1 MERDFY
7 QEITDICTGYFQSD
21 ETLTIWDLADR
32 VMSLDGLPMHC
43 PPHHYMIPAVLMT
56 VVYKMEKRSAA
67 QLAENLGQILERA
80 KHVLGGFCG
89 NYGDC
94 GAAVGIGIFTSVY
107 LNASPKTEG
116 KNWSLPN
123 RGTGRCLLKIAEVE
137 GPRCCKR
144 NTYLAFEEAVD
155 FLEEE
160 LGIHLVKKDKVLCRF
175 YKNNREC
182 KLKQCPFFPKSKAD
196 LEENETVII
205 EAAQADKDSRC
216 ECELHPS
223 SIQYHDET
231 GEWKEGLD
239 DFAKETAQ
247 ENRDIDLYLISG
259 FLGSGKTT
267 LLKKM
272 LSGMGDKK
280 IGVLVNE
287 FGGVGIDGTLVER
300 EGMHLIEI
308 SNGSIFCSC
317 LKGEF
322 VKTLI
327 GFTKLDVD
335 ILVVENSGLA
345 DPSSIH
351 TLLDE
356 LMGKTERG
364 YHYKGAVCV
373 VDSVSFT
380 RHVKVLTPIQ
390 NQIIS
395 SNFIIINKI
404 DLVNEVTLEEIR
416 TVIEKLNPNA
426 VRYETMFSDV
436 PLDFLKDHLEDNGY
450 VGETSNHP
458 WNRPASYALECD
470 EDISEEKL
478 KEFIKSLS
486 VEMLR
491 GKGFAKI
498 ENQWFL
504 FDSTTDQW
512 SFEPYVPKKRDL
524 MVRTKIVMILN
535 GHGDF
540 KKELYRQW
548 DRIMGCPVNI
558 YE

>member
-1 MERDFY
+1 MEQDFY
-7 QEITDICTGYFQSD
+7 QEITKICTGYFNSD
-21 ETLTIWDLADR
+21 EILTIWDLADR

-43 PPHHYMIPAVLMT
+43 PPHHYMIPAVLLT
-56 VVYKMEKRSAA
+56 VVYKQEKKTAL
-67 QLAENLGQILERA
+67 QLEEDLKLILERA

-89 NYGDC
+89 NYGNC

-107 LNASPKTEG
+107 LKASPKTEG

-144 NTYLAFEEAVD
+144 NTYLAFEEAAD

-160 LGIHLVKKDKVLCRF
+160 LGIHLEKNDTVVCRF
-175 YKNNREC
+175 FRNNREC
-182 KLKQCPFFPKSKAD
+182 KGRGCPYFPKSR
-196 LEENETVII
+196 EELKGKEMVVIR
-205 EAAQADKDSRC
+205 ESEDGAC
-216 ECELHPS
+216 ECQLHPS
-223 SIQYHDET
+223 STQYHDET
-231 GEWKEGLD
+231 GEWKQGLEE
-239 DFAKETAQ
+239 FVKKPAKE
-247 ENRDIDLYLISG
+247 EKGDIDLYLISG

-272 LSGMGDKK
+272 LEGMGDKK

-287 FGGVGIDGTLVER
+287 FGGIGIDGTLVER

-351 TLLDE
+351 TLLGE
-356 LMGKTERG
+356 LAGKTERD

-380 RHVKVLTPIQ
+380 KHVKVLTPIQ

-416 TVIEKLNPNA
+416 NVVGELNPNA

-436 PLDFLKDHLEDNGY
+436 PLDFLQDHLQDNGY
-450 VGETSNHP
+450 TGETSNHP

-470 EDISEEKL
+470 GEITEAKL
-478 KEFIKSLS
+478 KEFIGGLP

-491 GKGFAKI
+491 GKGFVKTG
-498 ENQWFL
+498 NQWFL
-504 FDSTTDQW
+504 FDSTADQW
-512 SFEPYVPKKRDL
+512 SFEPYIPKKRDL
-524 MVRTKIVMILN
+524 MMRTKIVVILN

-540 KKELYRQW
+540 KQELYQEW
-548 DRIMGCPVNI
+548 DRIMECPVNI

>member
-7 QEITDICTGYFQSD
+7 QDITKICTEYFNSD

-43 PPHHYMIPAVLMT
+43 PPHHYMIPAVLLT
-56 VVYKMEKRSAA
+56 VVYKMQEKTAA
-67 QLAENLGQILERA
+67 QLNEDLDLILERA

-89 NYGDC
+89 NYGNC

-107 LNASPKTEG
+107 LKATPKTEG
-116 KNWSLPN
+116 KNWALPN

-160 LGIHLVKKDKVLCRF
+160 LGIHLEKKDKIVCRF
-175 YKNNREC
+175 FRNNKEC
-182 KLKQCPFFPKSKAD
+182 KGRECPFFPKSKAD
-196 LEENETVII
+196 LEGAEAVVIR
-205 EAAQADKDSRC
+205 EEGDSRC

-231 GEWKEGLD
+231 GEWKQGLD
-239 DFAKETAQ
+239 DFAKKAEK
-247 ENRDIDLYLISG
+247 EEKRDIDLYLISG

-356 LMGKTERG
+356 LTGKTERG
-364 YHYKGAVCV
+364 YHYKGAICV

-380 RHVKVLTPIQ
+380 KHVKVLTPIQ

-416 TVIEKLNPNA
+416 AVIKELNPNA
-426 VRYETMFSDV
+426 VQYETMFSDV
-436 PLDFLKDHLEDNGY
+436 PLDFLQDHLEDNGY

-470 EDISEEKL
+470 GDISEEQL
-478 KEFIKSLS
+478 REFIKSLPAG
-486 VEMLR
+486 MLR

-498 ENQWFL
+498 ADEWFL
-504 FDSTTDQW
+504 FDSTENQW

-524 MVRTKIVMILN
+524 MVRTKIVVILN

-540 KKELYRQW
+540 KQELYREW
-548 DRIMGCPVNI
+548 DRIMGFPVNI